1 VARSKRNS
9 GKTGTPRPPLSR
21 AGEVAGRRKPW
32 WASRTTVL
40 TGVLLAAGVVLLL
53 GLSHLLID
61 DAPLLGLSQE
71 LPAATFVGS
80 ETCAGCHR
88 AEAELWQR
96 SQHKHAMAHAS
107 EKSVLGDFADTTFD
121 YHNVRSR
128 FFRKDGKFFVE
139 TDGADGKLATF
150 EIKYTFGIDPLQQY
164 LIEFPNGRLQ
174 ALSIAWDCRPKEKGG
189 QRWFH
194 LYPNE
199 NIEHDDVLHWTKL
212 NQNWNFM
219 CAECHSTGVRKNYDV
234 THDSFATTWSELSVG
249 CEACH
254 GEGSRHVAWAH
265 ERKTWR
271 PFAKHDDASEG
282 LAVRFDERRD
292 ATWLQDPT
300 RASPQRSVPPTLL
313 RKEVET
319 CGRCHARR
327 SAFSEQWAPG
337 TWLSNTHRVAPL
349 DRRLFHADGQMR
361 DDEETY
367 NYAPF
372 KQSKMFA
379 MGVTCSDCHDPHS
392 AALRAPGDGACAQ
405 CHAPNK
411 YATASHR
418 HHAGV
423 DPPLGC
429 ASCHMPERT
438 YMVID
443 RRHDHSF
450 RIPRPD
456 LSVTL
461 GTPNACNDCHQDRS
475 AQWAA
480 ETIDS
485 WFGRQRHG
493 FQTYA
498 QALKA
503 SWNDQP
509 DAESQ
514 LLAVAAARDTPDYV
528 RAGALA
534 DLRLHASQ
542 AEMQLARSGLAD
554 PDPMVRIGALDM
566 LEGLP
571 LQQRWP
577 LASPLLS
584 DSVRGVRLRAASL
597 LASVPIAQLPASE
610 RARFENAAAEFVA
623 AQRLNADRPE
633 ARTTLATFYT
643 QRGLLAE
650 AEVEYHA
657 ALRLSP
663 QYAPAYVNL
672 ADLYRQMGRD
682 GDAEGMLRSAAG
694 LLSSDAGIHHALGLA
709 LVRLK
714 RLDEALVELRRAT
727 QLAPDQPRYS
737 YVYGVALHSVGSKS
751 EGLAVL
757 KESLARHPSDRD
769 VLRALVSFS
778 RENGDAAAALEY
790 AQQLARITPS
800 DPSMARLI
808 KDLQRQIKEP
818 AAR

>member
-1 VARSKRNS
+1 MNDAR
-9 GKTGTPRPPLSR
+9 LH
-21 AGEVAGRRKPW
+21 
-32 WASRTTVL
+32 
-40 TGVLLAAGVVLLL
+40 
-53 GLSHLLID
+53 GL
-61 DAPLLGLSQE
+61 PQE

-80 ETCAGCHR
+80 EACAGCHR

-96 SQHKHAMAHAS
+96 SQHKQAMDHAS
-107 EKSVLGDFADTTFD
+107 ERSVLGDFSDATFD
-121 YHNVRSR
+121 YHGVRSH

-174 ALSIAWDCRPKEKGG
+174 ALSIAWDSRPREKGG

-194 LYPNE
+194 LYPND
-199 NIEHDDVLHWTKL
+199 NIKHDDVLHWTKL

-219 CAECHSTGVRKNYDV
+219 CAECHSTGVRKNYDA
-234 THDSFATTWSELSVG
+234 THDSFATTWSEISVG

-254 GEGSRHVAWAH
+254 GEGSRHVAWAR
-265 ERKTWR
+265 ERQKWR
-271 PFAKHDDASEG
+271 LFAKRDDPTKG

-292 ATWLQDPT
+292 VTWSQNP
-300 RASPQRSVPPTLL
+300 ASGRPRRNVSPALM

-327 SAFSEQWAPG
+327 SILSEAWAPG
-337 TWLSNTHRVAPL
+337 TWLANTHRVAPL
-349 DRRLFHADGQMR
+349 DHRLFYADGQMR
-361 DDEETY
+361 DGEEAY

-379 MGVTCSDCHDPHS
+379 TGVTCSDCHDPHS
-392 AALRAPGDGACAQ
+392 AALRAPGDGVCAQ

-411 YATASHR
+411 YETAAHR
-418 HHAGV
+418 HHPGV
-423 DPPLGC
+423 NPPLRC

-450 RIPRPD
+450 RVPRPD

-461 GTPNACNDCHQDRS
+461 ATPNACNDCHQDKS

-480 ETIDS
+480 ETIEG
-485 WFGRQRHG
+485 WFGRERSG
-493 FQTYA
+493 FQNYA
-498 QALKA
+498 QAFRT
-503 SWNDQP
+503 SWSDQP

-514 LLAVAAARDTPDYV
+514 LLAVAAARDTPAYV
-528 RAGALA
+528 RASTLA
-534 DLRLHASQ
+534 DLRFQGSQ
-542 AEMQLARSGLAD
+542 AEMQLARAGLAD

-566 LEGLP
+566 LDGQP

-584 DSVRGVRLRAASL
+584 DSVRGVRLRAASV
-597 LASVPIAQLPASE
+597 LASVPAAQLPASE

-633 ARTTLATFYT
+633 ARTTLATFYV

-650 AEVEYHA
+650 AEVEYRA

-672 ADLYRQMGRD
+672 ADLYRRMGRD
-682 GDAEGMLRSAAG
+682 GDAEGMLRSAADLVPG
-694 LLSSDAGIHHALGLA
+694 DAGIHHALGLT

-714 RLDEALVELRRAT
+714 RLDEALGELRRAV
-727 QLAPDQPRYS
+727 QLDPDQPRYS
-737 YVYGVALHSVGSKS
+737 YVYGVALHSAGSKS

-757 KESLARHPSDRD
+757 KESLSRHPSDRD

-778 RENGDAAAALEY
+778 RDDGDAAAALEY
-790 AQQLARITPS
+790 AQQLARIAPS
-800 DPSMARLI
+800 DPSVARLI
-808 KDLQRQIKEP
+808 KDLQRQGKEP